1 MAVLI
6 GSYFSCFVWY
16 SDSLLI
22 GYCFGPDGALYLG
35 PQGLTHGQGGV
46 IWIKNDEVLV
56 LVIDFYY
63 F

>member
-1 MAVLI
+1 MLCSDGVSV
-6 GSYFSCFVWY
+6 GSYFLKGWSVVKFKGAQFQGYVKSGLYPY
-16 SDSLLI
+16 SV
-22 GYCFGPDGALYLG
+22 
-35 PQGLTHGQGGV
+35 GQGGV